1 MMEKQGSPFGIDGI
15 TGMLIATVLLLTILG
30 GLTYAA
36 IVTQQA
42 TAQQSYEIKD
52 PLNIK
57 MIGPDLENET
67 HVMVHGS
74 PVGGDTLHKY
84 KFEK

>member
-1 MMEKQGSPFGIDGI
+1 MKKQESAFGINGI
-15 TGMLIATVLLLTILG
+15 AGMLIATVLLLTILA
-30 GLTYAA
+30 GLTAAA

-52 PLNIK
+52 QLSIK
-57 MIGPDLENET
+57 MRGDSLSNEEK
-67 HVMVHGS
+67 VIIHGT

-84 KFEK
+84 KYEN

>member
-1 MMEKQGSPFGIDGI
+1 MMEKQGSAFGIHGI
-15 TGMLIATVLLLTILG
+15 TGYLIATGLLLSILA

-52 PLNIK
+52 ALSIK
-57 MIGPDLENET
+57 KFGPALSNEP
-67 HVMVHGS
+67 HVIVHGD